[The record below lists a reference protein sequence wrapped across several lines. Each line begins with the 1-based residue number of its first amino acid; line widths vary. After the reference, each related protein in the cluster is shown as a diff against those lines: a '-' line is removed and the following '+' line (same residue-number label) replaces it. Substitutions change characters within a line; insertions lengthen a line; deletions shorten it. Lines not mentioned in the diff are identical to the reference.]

1 MNTAKIQ
8 HLLGSLLLAGILL
21 TGCSK
26 DNSLAETTKTDEK
39 GETTD
44 AFVQAL
50 QAIDGVH
57 NVRMEVSEN
66 NDTVYYFD
74 FHQLVDHKDPVAGYF
89 DQQVAINFKGY
100 DKDVV
105 LHTHGYT
112 LRDISRYTVDDLTV
126 LLGANQVD
134 VEHRYFG
141 TSQPEPAD
149 RASFAYFS
157 AEQQAYDLHTIV
169 QALKQHLFK
178 TSGWASTGTSKDGIA
193 SALYAYYSDLN
204 GWSDINLYVPFCAP
218 FMPGSTAADGT
229 FSCMDISPGVYLDQ
243 VCGTG
248 YAPGSAE
255 DVACQRLRDI
265 PRYICTDKALR
276 SACNRRIMATKPAE
290 YRKLVEQYNLQSPM
304 STGNLEKDLT
314 AQTLFTYSECL
325 FVKFSYIQFPLWASL
340 VPDPAKAATD
350 DEELEHLL
358 TFITMDQRALRDSL
372 MAMSRREEQTR
383 NASTDYYDRLWNYL
397 KSLRSEERTAP
408 YSVQAFMELGAN
420 EFAYQYVDGTFL
432 TAQQVRDVN
441 FLFSP
446 QYMFDNVVRQDEGRL
461 MRSFLQ
467 WVATETTQPIVF
479 VYAHN
484 DPWTGGRPDDA
495 AVSQNPNVQMVIDPI
510 AVHNDCFL
518 DPYMYAAETKAVITD
533 AVNRYMK

>member
-1 MNTAKIQ
+1 MKTAKIQ
-8 HLLGSLLLAGILL
+8 RLLGSLLLAGILL

-26 DNSLAETTKTDEK
+26 DNSLTETTKPDEK
-39 GETTD
+39 KETTD
-44 AFVQAL
+44 AFLLAL

-57 NVRMEVSEN
+57 NVRMEVSEY
-66 NDTVYYFD
+66 NDTVYCFD
-74 FHQLVDHKDPVAGYF
+74 FHQLVDHKNPVAGYF

-112 LRDISRYTVDDLTV
+112 MGDINRYSADDLTV

-141 TSQPEPAD
+141 TSLPEPAD
-149 RASFAYFS
+149 RLSFAYFN

-169 QALKQHLFK
+169 QTLKQHLFK
-178 TSGWASTGTSKDGIA
+178 TGRWASTGTSKNGIT

-218 FMPGSTAADGT
+218 FLPGSTAADGT
-229 FSCMDISPGVYLDQ
+229 FSCMDISPGVYIDQ

-248 YAPGSAE
+248 YTPGSAE
-255 DVACQRLRDI
+255 DIACQRLRDI
-265 PRYICTDKALR
+265 PRYICTNNALR
-276 SACNRRIMATKPAE
+276 SACNRRIMVTKPTE
-290 YRKLVEQYNLQSPM
+290 YRKIVEQYNQQSPM

-314 AQTLFTYSECL
+314 ALTLYTYSECL
-325 FVKFSYIQFPLWASL
+325 FTKFSYIQFPLWASL
-340 VPDPAKAATD
+340 VPDPAKAATNNK
-350 DEELEHLL
+350 ELEHLL
-358 TFITMDQRALRDSL
+358 TFITMDDGNVRDSL
-372 MAMSRREEQTR
+372 MAMHLREEQTR
-383 NASTDYYDRLWNYL
+383 NSFTDYYDRLWNYL
-397 KSLRSEERTAP
+397 KTLRSDHTTTP
-408 YSVQAFMELGAN
+408 YYVQAFMELGAN
-420 EFAYQYVDGTFL
+420 EYAFQYVDGTFL

-441 FLFSP
+441 YLFSP
-446 QYMFDNVVRQDEGRL
+446 QNMFANVLRQDEGQL
-461 MRSFLQ
+461 MRNFLQ
-467 WVATETTQPIVF
+467 WVGTETTQPIVF

-510 AVHNDCFL
+510 AVHNDLFL
-518 DPYMYAAETKAVITD
+518 NPYMYTAETKRVITD